1 VLWDESDC
9 ESFEPSVTSCW
20 QLFTDVNDDEEEDDD
35 DDEEDELELDELEPY
50 ALDEPELLDEVV
62 VVDADEV
69 VVAGAEV
76 FELPPQ
82 PAATRAS
89 ARTEANARLRVI

>member
-1 VLWDESDC
+1 
-9 ESFEPSVTSCW
+9 
-20 QLFTDVNDDEEEDDD
+20 VNDDEEEDDD

-50 ALDEPELLDEVV
+50 APDEPELLDEVV

-82 PAATRAS
+82 QRRMRGCASSELPLSRRHAELTAGAGRWATAGGLAAR
-89 ARTEANARLRVI
+89 R